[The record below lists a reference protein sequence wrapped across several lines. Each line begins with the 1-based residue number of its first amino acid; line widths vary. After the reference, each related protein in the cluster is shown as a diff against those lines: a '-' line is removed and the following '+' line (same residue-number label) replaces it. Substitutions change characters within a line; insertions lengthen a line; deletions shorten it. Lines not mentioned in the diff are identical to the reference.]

1 MKVRIGANEEI
12 EALVEEGV
20 DDDVEAPEGFIRWP
34 KLGEGGLCWGCFD
47 ASNDSDV
54 GLEVGPP
61 ELVSEGDHAL
71 GEEVGEEG
79 FEPVLG
85 IVVWMSGIKEEHICG
100 GVKKGIM
107 DNNNFNLKNGGLA

>member
-1 MKVRIGANEEI
+1 M
-12 EALVEEGV
+12 
-20 DDDVEAPEGFIRWP
+20 D
-34 KLGEGGLCWGCFD
+34 WGCFD

-85 IVVWMSGIKEEHICG
+85 IVV
-100 GVKKGIM
+100 
-107 DNNNFNLKNGGLA
+107 

>member
-1 MKVRIGANEEI
+1 
-12 EALVEEGV
+12 
-20 DDDVEAPEGFIRWP
+20 
-34 KLGEGGLCWGCFD
+34 
-47 ASNDSDV
+47 V

-85 IVVWMSGIKEEHICG
+85 IVV
-100 GVKKGIM
+100 
-107 DNNNFNLKNGGLA
+107 